1 MRIGLLSSGV
11 IITAQWLL
19 SATLSATSASPVNP
33 FDTID
38 KKIFIDVKV
47 GGSVGGAHKHELFDR
62 DRDRE
67 ERFRQSLERRVQE
80 ELRKQGF
87 EHDPNAL
94 DFVAVGVWGHQILR
108 TEGTI
113 ENVYL
118 LELTI
123 RDHDYRDWV
132 EAECERNLEIS
143 HQAIGATDD
152 NDLETVLT
160 EEALRLLDIDLP
172 P

>member
-1 MRIGLLSSGV
+1 MRISLVSSAA
-11 IITAQWLL
+11 IMAQWML
-19 SATLSATSASPVNP
+19 SATLCATSASPVNP
-33 FDTID
+33 FDTLD
-38 KKIFIDVKV
+38 KKIFIDVKI
-47 GGSVGGAHKHELFDR
+47 GGSVGGAHKRELFDR
-62 DRDRE
+62 DRDRR
-67 ERFRQSLERRVQE
+67 ERFRQSLERRLQE
-80 ELRKQGF
+80 ALRTHGF
-87 EHDPNAL
+87 EHDQNAL

-108 TEGTI
+108 TDRTI

-143 HQAIGATDD
+143 HQAIGATGD
-152 NDLETVLT
+152 NDLEKVLT
-160 EEALRLLDIDLP
+160 AEALRLLGIELP